1 MGGDGGGGF
10 SGAARMGRTLVPQSA
25 AVQRVRGEAGVGPDH
40 LQRRVRLFL
49 QSPSAR
55 SV

>member
-1 MGGDGGGGF
+1 MGGNGGGRVA
-10 SGAARMGRTLVPQSA
+10 GAAGMGRTLVPQSA
-25 AVQRVRGEAGVGPDH
+25 AVQRVRGEAGAGPDN

-55 SV
+55 FV